1 MFAARARLLI
11 ATAWVGSL
19 WTVGFVVAPTL
30 FATIADRRLA
40 GSIAGSIFR
49 VEAWLSIACFIALA
63 LLLLRAGRED
73 KTGRQRNI
81 LLIIIAAMLACT
93 LAGYFGLQPYMASLR
108 AAVEPGGI
116 MTASTKL
123 LFGVLHGAASVLYL
137 TESLLGV
144 ALMFKIRSF

>member
-11 ATAWVGSL
+11 ATTWVGSL

-63 LLLLRAGRED
+63 LLLLRAERED

-81 LLIIIAAMLACT
+81 LLIIIASMVACT

-108 AAVEPGGI
+108 AMVEPGGV
-116 MTASTKL
+116 MTAGTKL
-123 LFGVLHGAASVLYL
+123 QFGVLHGAASVLYL

-144 ALMFKIRSF
+144 ALMLKIRSF